1 MSKVILIKKQKTAF
15 RSYRKSEDY
24 MRIRLCVE
32 DVQII
37 RNALSEVI
45 RARYP
50 DSEVEQRGV
59 YTLGERRQGDVEDI
73 FTKICEK
80 LDMI

>member
-1 MSKVILIKKQKTAF
+1 
-15 RSYRKSEDY
+15 

-80 LDMI
+80 LDRINH